1 MNFFLKTKNIFLFS
15 NKKRN
20 IYVYI
25 LLTLMYLWI
34 RKKALSLHR
43 NWKKKFQVQIKD
55 ISNKYSNLYKPDI
68 TKL

>member
-1 MNFFLKTKNIFLFS
+1 
-15 NKKRN
+15 
-20 IYVYI
+20 
-25 LLTLMYLWI
+25 MYLWI

-55 ISNKYSNLYKPDI
+55 ISNKNSNLYKPDI